1 MAKDPAVLFYTS
13 DFLSGTFTMDY
24 QQRGKYITLLC
35 LQHQK
40 GKLTDKDLRT
50 ILEDTDVDIFEKF
63 IKADDGFYYNMKL
76 KTEAERRKNYSA
88 SRSKNRSKK
97 TNDEDINN
105 ISKSYVKHMETVTG
119 TETVTDTNNSNY
131 NFNTSNTVDNTSIES
146 LCERLKK
153 DIQSVKI

>member
-24 QQRGKYITLLC
+24 EQRGKYITLLC

-76 KTEAERRKNYSA
+76 KTEAERRKSYSE

-119 TETVTDTNNSNY
+119 TETVTDTNNFDY
-131 NFNTSNTVDNTSIES
+131 NFNTSDNTSIET

-153 DIQSVKI
+153 DIQSVKV

>member
-24 QQRGKYITLLC
+24 EQRGKYITLLC

-63 IKADDGFYYNMKL
+63 IKSDDGFYYNMKL
-76 KTEAERRKNYSA
+76 KTEAERRKSYSE

-119 TETVTDTNNSNY
+119 TETVTDTNNFDY
-131 NFNTSNTVDNTSIES
+131 NFNTSDNTSIET

-153 DIQSVKI
+153 DIQSVKV